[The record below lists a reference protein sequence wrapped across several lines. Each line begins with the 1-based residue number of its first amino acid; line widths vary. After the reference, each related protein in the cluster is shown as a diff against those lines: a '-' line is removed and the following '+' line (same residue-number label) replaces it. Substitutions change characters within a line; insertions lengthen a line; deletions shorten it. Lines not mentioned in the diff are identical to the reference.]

1 MLLLLLLRLIRGGSQ
16 SHSVNESVVSVRRLT
31 CMHGM
36 SGLQDQRRTSS
47 IFFFSFSRALPH
59 LALLF
64 VVGSPIRDGG
74 CLYYYDDVDYHY
86 YSTTWPAYR

>member
-1 MLLLLLLRLIRGGSQ
+1 MVLLLPLLLRLIRGGSQ

-31 CMHGM
+31 CTHGM
-36 SGLQDQRRTSS
+36 SGLQDQRRTPS
-47 IFFFSFSRALPH
+47 IFLFSFSRVLPH

-74 CLYYYDDVDYHY
+74 CLYYYDDDVDYHY
-86 YSTTWPAYR
+86 YSTT